1 MEGTFLLK
9 GLNMYQERAGFYKPN
24 RRAWGHSLLKSCFLI
39 FFGATLVAISLQLFL
54 VKNYVIDGGIVGVS
68 ILLAQVTN
76 IEVGLLLFL
85 LNSPFLVIGYSY
97 LGKKFLVLSLFAI
110 SVLSIVTFL
119 LEPLP
124 AITKNPILVILF
136 GGLIL
141 GVGVGLI
148 IRYGGCLDGTEVLA
162 ILLSKRSSFSIGQY
176 VMLFNIFIFTSS
188 AFIFGLKEAIY
199 SLATF
204 VIACKTIDI
213 SIRTVIL
220 KRK

>member
-1 MEGTFLLK
+1 
-9 GLNMYQERAGFYKPN
+9 MYQERSTFYSN
-24 RRAWGHSLLKSCFLI
+24 DRRTWRHSLYKSCFLI
-39 FFGATLVAISLQLFL
+39 FCGATLVAISLQLFL

-68 ILLAQVTN
+68 ILLSQITSL
-76 IEVGLLLFL
+76 EVGLLLFL
-85 LNSPFLVIGYSY
+85 LNSPFLVIGYTY
-97 LGKKFLVLSLFAI
+97 LGRKFLVLSLFAL
-110 SVLSIVTFL
+110 SVLSIITFL

-124 AITKNPILVILF
+124 VITKNPFFIILF
-136 GGLIL
+136 GGLFL
-141 GVGVGLI
+141 GCGVGLI

-188 AFIFGLKEAIY
+188 AFVFGLKEAIY

-204 VIACKTIDI
+204 CIACKAIDI
-213 SIRTVIL
+213 SLRIVIL